1 MTTVAD
7 QSSHHDVTSNDSLR
21 RVLDRWRGRIDRLLV
36 QADLAPLDA
45 SDELRRAAHL
55 ADDAWLAAAQ
65 KVRLIPRG
73 AGSELGSL
81 PAGVGKVLDDL
92 RQACQSAEAAVRRS
106 WTGK

>member
-7 QSSHHDVTSNDSLR
+7 QSSHHDVTSIDSLQ
-21 RVLDRWRGRIDRLLV
+21 RVLDRWRGRIDRLMV

-45 SDELRRAAHL
+45 SDALHRAARA

-65 KVRLIPRG
+65 KIRMIPRE
-73 AGSELGSL
+73 AGSDLGSL
-81 PAGVGKVLDDL
+81 PAGVVGVLDDL